1 MVRLLEKRQR
11 TGSVLTFFAI
21 ATFSLHILV
30 LLLFLLQGL
39 NIRQLS
45 LRKPPNFV
53 QLIDG
58 KPVANI
64 DDLAREPEAIRRFL
78 SKTMISMFSWSGT
91 LPPQTIEEVA
101 TPKSDLGIV
110 INTSEGGSQKITTS
124 SWISSFALSED
135 FRKGFLS
142 TVAEMTPPEVFSE
155 NPSQAMTSQLVIKRV
170 YPPKQIAPGKWR
182 VGIPPKQIAPG
193 KWRVGMVADLIQRNR
208 VGGEKLITPF
218 NKDFLIRAADYFAN
232 PQTGNNTDLQKAI
245 YSVRA
250 DRLEIYE
257 IRNLCLLDDYSNLN
271 ESTSNQCGTGQ
282 TSDSFIR

>member
-11 TGSVLTFFAI
+11 TTASVLTVFAI

-30 LLLFLLQGL
+30 LFLFLLQGL

-64 DDLAREPEAIRRFL
+64 DDLAREPEAIRQFI

-91 LPPQTIEEVA
+91 LPPQNIEEVA
-101 TPKSDLGIV
+101 NPKSDLGIL
-110 INTSEGGSQKITTS
+110 IQTPQGSSQKVSTS
-124 SWISSFALSED
+124 SWIASFALSED

-155 NPSQAMTSQLVIKRV
+155 NPSLAMTSQLVIKRV
-170 YPPKQIAPGKWR
+170 YPPKQIAPGKW
-182 VGIPPKQIAPG
+182 Q
-193 KWRVGMVADLIQRNR
+193 VGMVADLIQKNQ
-208 VGGEKLITPF
+208 VGGAKLITPF
-218 NKDFLIRAADYFAN
+218 NKDLLVRAADYFGN
-232 PQTGNNTDLQKAI
+232 PQADNSTDVQKAI
-245 YSVRA
+245 YSVRT

-257 IRNLCLLDDYSNLN
+257 IRNLCLLDGNNNLN
-271 ESTSNQCGTGQ
+271 QNNLRQCGTGQ

>member
-11 TGSVLTFFAI
+11 TGSVLTIFAI

-30 LLLFLLQGL
+30 LLLFIFQGI

-58 KPVANI
+58 KPVADI
-64 DDLAREPEAIRRFL
+64 DDLEREPEAIRRFI

-91 LPPQTIEEVA
+91 LPAQTIEEVA
-101 TPKSDLGIV
+101 NPKSDLGIL
-110 INTSEGGSQKITTS
+110 IRTPQGNSQKISTS
-124 SWISSFALSED
+124 SWIASFALSED

-155 NPSQAMTSQLVIKRV
+155 NANQVMTSQLVIKRV

-182 VGIPPKQIAPG
+182 VG
-193 KWRVGMVADLIQRNR
+193 MVADLIQKNR
-208 VGGEKLITPF
+208 VGGAELITPF
-218 NKDFLIRAADYFAN
+218 NKDLLVRATDYFAN
-232 PQTGNNTDLQKAI
+232 SQAGNGTTLQKAI
-245 YSVRA
+245 YSIRA
-250 DRLEIYE
+250 DKLEIYE
-257 IRNLCLLDDYSNLN
+257 IRNLCLLDDYNNLN
-271 ESTSNQCGTGQ
+271 EDKLKECGSR
-282 TSDSFIR
+282 TSDNFIR

>member
-1 MVRLLEKRQR
+1 MVSLLEKRQR
-11 TGSVLTFFAI
+11 TASVLTIFAI

-30 LLLFLLQGL
+30 LLLFIFQGL

-58 KPVANI
+58 KPVTNI
-64 DDLAREPEAIRRFL
+64 DDLAREPEAIRQFI

-101 TPKSDLGIV
+101 NPKSDLGIL
-110 INTSEGGSQKITTS
+110 IRTPQGGSQKISTS
-124 SWISSFALSED
+124 SWIASFALSED

-155 NPSQAMTSQLVIKRV
+155 NPSLVMTSQLVIKRV

-182 VGIPPKQIAPG
+182 VG
-193 KWRVGMVADLIQRNR
+193 MVADLIQKNQ
-208 VGGEKLITPF
+208 VGGAKLITPF
-218 NKDFLIRAADYFAN
+218 NKDFLVRAADYFGN
-232 PQTGNNTDLQKAI
+232 PPNNGTDLQKAI

-257 IRNLCLLDDYSNLN
+257 IRNLCLLDGYNNLN
-271 ESTSNQCGTGQ
+271 EDKLKQCGSGQ
-282 TSDSFIR
+282 TSDSFIK

>member
-1 MVRLLEKRQR
+1 MVRLLEKRQK
-11 TGSVLTFFAI
+11 TGSVLTIFAI

-30 LLLFLLQGL
+30 LLLFILQGL

-58 KPVANI
+58 QPVANI
-64 DDLAREPEAIRRFL
+64 DDLAREPETIRRFI

-101 TPKSDLGIV
+101 NPKSDLGIL
-110 INTSEGGSQKITTS
+110 ISTPQGGSQKISTS
-124 SWISSFALSED
+124 SWVASFAFSED
-135 FRKGFLS
+135 FRKSFLS

-155 NPSQAMTSQLVIKRV
+155 NPSQAMTSQLVIKRL
-170 YPPKQIAPGKWR
+170 YPPKE
-182 VGIPPKQIAPG
+182 IAPG

-208 VGGEKLITPF
+208 IGGEKLITPF
-218 NKDFLIRAADYFAN
+218 NKDLLVRAADYFGN
-232 PQTGNNTDLQKAI
+232 PQANNGTDLQKAI

-250 DRLEIYE
+250 DKLEIYE
-257 IRNLCLLDDYSNLN
+257 IRNLCLLDDYNNLD
-271 ESTSNQCGTGQ
+271 EDKSKQCGTGQ
-282 TSDSFIR
+282 TSGSFIR

>member
-1 MVRLLEKRQR
+1 MVRLLEKRQT
-11 TGSVLTFFAI
+11 TGSALTIFAI
-21 ATFSLHILV
+21 ATFSLHILI
-30 LLLFLLQGL
+30 LFLFLLQGL

-64 DDLAREPEAIRRFL
+64 DDLAREPEAIRRFV

-101 TPKSDLGIV
+101 NPKSDLGIL
-110 INTSEGGSQKITTS
+110 INTPQGGSQKISTS
-124 SWISSFALSED
+124 SWVASFAFSED

-170 YPPKQIAPGKWR
+170 YPPKE
-182 VGIPPKQIAPG
+182 IAPG
-193 KWRVGMVADLIQRNR
+193 KWRVGMVADLIQKNR
-208 VGGEKLITPF
+208 VGGAKLIIPF
-218 NKDFLIRAADYFAN
+218 NKDFLVRATDYFAN
-232 PQTGNNTDLQKAI
+232 PQTDNSTDLQKAI
-245 YSVRA
+245 YSVRT

-257 IRNLCLLDDYSNLN
+257 IRNLCLLDSYNNLN
-271 ESTSNQCGTGQ
+271 GDKSKQCSSGQ